1 MNIHKEF
8 KFMNLKYKF
17 KNFISFM
24 YLIGFMRNKIK
35 SNKSLV
41 IDHGIF
47 QCLFSC
53 FIFSFKKQINY
64 EDISKKRFSNID
76 KTVYASGYRSFF
88 DITPDLRFIL
98 GKDSKYTNLF
108 HNLGSGQAMKYS
120 PVLGES
126 VAEEIMN
133 ESLVTKKFDYK
144 KFNINRFGDDYM
156 KEFWN
161 LVQGEENTLHR
172 QGKNSL

>member
-1 MNIHKEF
+1 MNFFQSTLRAIKVTIT
-8 KFMNLKYKF
+8 YKKLQENHDTETLVELSDLGLLSSAW
-17 KNFISFM
+17 KNDEIT
-24 YLIGFMRNKIK
+24 
-35 SNKSLV
+35 
-41 IDHGIF
+41 
-47 QCLFSC
+47 
-53 FIFSFKKQINY
+53 KKQEIVVDEQIKNY

-133 ESLVTKKFDYK
+133 EPLITKKFDYK

>member
-1 MNIHKEF
+1 MNQSLAY
-8 KFMNLKYKF
+8 NQ
-17 KNFISFM
+17 
-24 YLIGFMRNKIK
+24 IK
-35 SNKSLV
+35 
-41 IDHGIF
+41 
-47 QCLFSC
+47 
-53 FIFSFKKQINY
+53 NY

-98 GKDSKYTNLF
+98 GKDSKFNNLF
-108 HNLGSGQAMKYS
+108 HNLGSGQAMKYC

-126 VAEEIMN
+126 IAEEILN
-133 ESLVTKKFDYK
+133 ESDVTAKFDYK
-144 KFNINRFGDDYM
+144 KFNINRFSDDYM

-172 QGKNSL
+172 QGKNTL